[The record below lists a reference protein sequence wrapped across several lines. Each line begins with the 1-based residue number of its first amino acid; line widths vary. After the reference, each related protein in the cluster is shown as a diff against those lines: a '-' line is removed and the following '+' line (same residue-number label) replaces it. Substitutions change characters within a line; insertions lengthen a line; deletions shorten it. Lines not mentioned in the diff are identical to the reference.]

1 MVPLTVAAPADVD
14 ATIRLEGA
22 AETTRGAAADPLWRS
37 LVRHPLGLAG
47 LSGFG
52 VMLLFSFVGPLLY
65 RVNPYA
71 VAMAIT
77 MQPPAAGHVLGTDN
91 LGRDNLIRLMVGGQS
106 SLLVGITAAVSSTVL
121 GVVYGAVAG
130 MLGGWVDVVL
140 MRLVDVLRA
149 IPALFLLIFFDSVF
163 SPSAVLLVLLI
174 ALVSWHGPSRLVR
187 AEVLS
192 LKERPFVEASV
203 SLGSSRMHSLWHHI
217 LPNAIDVIVVT
228 ATFLVADAILLVAA
242 LSFLGLG
249 IPPPAPNWGAML
261 SDSITYLPQNAW
273 WLIYPPG
280 LAILVVVISINF
292 VGDALRESMDRRLAR
307 GRPV

>member
-1 MVPLTVAAPADVD
+1 MAIHAKTDAGLGHLAEQEPGAIRDTV
-14 ATIRLEGA
+14 L
-22 AETTRGAAADPLWRS
+22 RS
-37 LVRHPLGLAG
+37 LARHPLGVAG
-47 LSGFG
+47 TAGFALM
-52 VMLLFSFVGPLLY
+52 VLFSFLGPLIY
-65 RVNPYA
+65 RANPYA
-71 VAMAIT
+71 VAPAIN
-77 MQPPAAGHVLGTDN
+77 MQLPTVGHVLGTDN
-91 LGRDNLIRLMVGGQS
+91 LGRDELVRLMVGGQS
-106 SLLVGITAAVSSTVL
+106 SMIVGITAAASATVI

-163 SPSAVLLVLLI
+163 APSATLLVFLI
-174 ALVSWHGPSRLVR
+174 ALVSWHGTSRLVR

-192 LKERPFVEASV
+192 LKERPYIEAAR
-203 SLGSSRMHSLWHHI
+203 SLGTSRPRIVWRHI
-217 LPNAIDVIVVT
+217 LPNAVDVIVVS
-228 ATFLVADAILLVAA
+228 ATFGVADAILLVAG

-261 SDSITYLPQNAW
+261 SNSINYLAQDAW

-292 VGDALRESMDRRLAR
+292 VGDALRESMDRRLV
-307 GRPV
+307 GRST